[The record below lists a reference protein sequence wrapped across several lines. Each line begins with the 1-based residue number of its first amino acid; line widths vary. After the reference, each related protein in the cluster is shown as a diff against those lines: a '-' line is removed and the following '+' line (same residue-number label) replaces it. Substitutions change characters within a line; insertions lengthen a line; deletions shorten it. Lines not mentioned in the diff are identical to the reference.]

1 VHSGWAI
8 PVSRVASS
16 LLPGCRLKLSRF
28 LIGFLSRR
36 MNVVTTFSISSIL
49 PLPDAE
55 RARVHFFRDVSPS
68 GIDIAANRGY
78 AKARAAKR

>member
-1 VHSGWAI
+1 
-8 PVSRVASS
+8 
-16 LLPGCRLKLSRF
+16 
-28 LIGFLSRR
+28 